1 MSQTDLSS
9 PDGVISALSDLG
21 PMRVWSVI
29 ITIFGDVVRPRG
41 GVVSAAALNAIG
53 ARLGIKPEAMRVA
66 LFRLVKDG
74 WIERRKEG
82 RNSFYV
88 LTPSGK
94 EKFLPATQRI
104 YAAGSALRGP
114 WSLAVLSGQGD
125 AHAIAGL
132 ERLGFFALSNTVFLG
147 GSDAQDAPDEV
158 MILRGDLGEV
168 PGWVRAR
175 IAPDGLNAEFGRL
188 VKVLETLENNW
199 PRLRM
204 TPLDC
209 VCLRVLMIHHWR
221 RLLLRHPDVPMELL
235 PADWQGERCR
245 ASVLRLH
252 AVLSNPAEPWLAE
265 MIGPSQT

>member
-1 MSQTDLSS
+1 M
-9 PDGVISALSDLG
+9 V
-21 PMRVWSVI
+21 

-82 RNSFYV
+82 RNSFYA
-88 LTPSGK
+88 LTPSGR

-104 YAAGSALRGP
+104 YAPAPALRGP
-114 WSLAVLSGQGD
+114 WSVAVLDGVAD
-125 AHAIAGL
+125 ADAIAGL
-132 ERLGFFALSNTVFLG
+132 ERANFFALSSMVFLAG
-147 GSDAQDAPDEV
+147 NDAKDTPEAA
-158 MILRGDLGEV
+158 MTLRGDLGSV

-175 IAPDGLNAEFGRL
+175 IAPDGLNSEFGKLLDLLERL
-188 VKVLETLENNW
+188 ESNW
-199 PRLRM
+199 PRLQA
-204 TPLDC
+204 TPEDC

-235 PADWQGERCR
+235 PDDWCGEVCR
-245 ASVLRLH
+245 AAVLRMH
-252 AVLSNPAEPWLAE
+252 RALSDPAEPWLTD
-265 MIGPSQT
+265 MIGSSRA